1 MAYQQ
6 SDLDKLHATLVAVAT
21 GAQEV
26 QFADGRR
33 TKFQTV
39 EAVAAAIAVVDA
51 QLKMQ
56 TRALG
61 GIVRHRVPYY
71 RSGL

>member
-39 EAVAAAIAVVDA
+39 EAVAAAIAVIDA

>member
-6 SDLDKLHATLVAVAT
+6 SDLDKLHTTLVAVAT

-56 TRALG
+56 ARALG

>member
-39 EAVAAAIAVVDA
+39 EGVTAAIAVVEA
-51 QLKMQ
+51 QLRMQ
-56 TRALG
+56 QRALG
-61 GIVRHRVPYY
+61 SIVRHRTPYY

>member
-6 SDLDKLHATLVAVAT
+6 SDLDKLQATLLAVAT
-21 GAQEV
+21 GPQKV
-26 QFADGRR
+26 RFADSRE
-33 TKFQTV
+33 TTFQSV
-39 EAVAAAIAVVDA
+39 EAVSAAIAVVEA

-56 TRALG
+56 ARALG
-61 GIVRHRVPYY
+61 GVVRRRVPYY

>member
-6 SDLDKLHATLVAVAT
+6 TDLDKLHATLLAVAT
-21 GAQEV
+21 GPQKV
-26 QFADGRR
+26 RFADGRE
-33 TKFQTV
+33 TTFQSV
-39 EAVAAAIAVVDA
+39 DAVSAAIKVVDA

-56 TRALG
+56 ARALG

>member
-6 SDLDKLHATLVAVAT
+6 SDLDKLHSTLVAVAT
-21 GAQEV
+21 GPQKV
-26 QFADGRR
+26 RFADGREN
-33 TKFQTV
+33 TFQTV
-39 EAVAAAIAVVDA
+39 DAVSAAIKVVEE

-56 TRALG
+56 ARAAG
-61 GIVRHRVPYY
+61 GLVRHRVPYY

>member
-6 SDLDKLHATLVAVAT
+6 TDLDKLHATLLAVAT
-21 GAQEV
+21 GPQKV
-26 QFADGRR
+26 RFADGRE
-33 TKFQTV
+33 TTFQSV
-39 EAVAAAIAVVDA
+39 DAVSAAIKVVDA

-56 TRALG
+56 ARALSG
-61 GIVRHRVPYY
+61 SKQFRVPYY

>member
-6 SDLDKLHATLVAVAT
+6 SDLDKLHTTLVAVAT

-39 EAVAAAIAVVDA
+39 EAVAAAIAVVEA

>member
-1 MAYQQ
+1 VAYQQ
-6 SDLDKLHATLVAVAT
+6 TDLDKLHATLVSVAT
-21 GAQEV
+21 GPQEV

-39 EAVAAAIAVVDA
+39 EAVTAAISVVEA
-51 QLKMQ
+51 QLRMQ
-56 TRALG
+56 QRALG
-61 GIVRHRVPYY
+61 GVVRQRTPYY

>member
-6 SDLDKLHATLVAVAT
+6 SDLDKLHTTLVAVAT

-39 EAVAAAIAVVDA
+39 EAVAAAIAVVEA

-56 TRALG
+56 ARALG

>member
-6 SDLDKLHATLVAVAT
+6 SDLDKLHQTLLAVAT
-21 GAQEV
+21 GAQKV
-26 QFADGRR
+26 RFADGRE
-33 TKFQTV
+33 TTFQTV
-39 EAVAAAIAVVDA
+39 DAVTAAIKVVDA

-56 TRALG
+56 RFAQG
-61 GIVRHRVPYY
+61 GISRRRTPYY

>member
-6 SDLDKLHATLVAVAT
+6 SDLDQLHQTLLTVAT
-21 GAQEV
+21 GAQKV
-26 QFADGRR
+26 RFADGRV
-33 TKFQTV
+33 TTFQTV
-39 EAVAAAIAVVDA
+39 DAVTAAIKVVDA

-56 TRALG
+56 RIAQG
-61 GIVRHRVPYY
+61 GISRRRTPYY

>member
-6 SDLDKLHATLVAVAT
+6 SDLDKLHTTLVAVAT
-21 GAQEV
+21 GAQKV
-26 QFADGRR
+26 RFADGRE
-33 TKFQTV
+33 TTFQTV
-39 EAVAAAIAVVDA
+39 DAVTAAIVVVDA

-56 TRALG
+56 SRALG

>member
-6 SDLDKLHATLVAVAT
+6 TDLDKLHQTLVAVAT

-51 QLKMQ
+51 QIKMQ
-56 TRALG
+56 SRMLPG
-61 GIVRHRVPYY
+61 VVRRRVPYY

>member
-6 SDLDKLHATLVAVAT
+6 TDLDKLHATLVAVAT
-21 GAQEV
+21 GAQKV
-26 QFADGRR
+26 RFADGRE
-33 TKFQTV
+33 TTFQSV
-39 EAVAAAIAVVDA
+39 EAVSAAIAVVDA

-56 TRALG
+56 SRLLPG
-61 GIVRHRVPYY
+61 VVRRRIPYY

>member
-6 SDLDKLHATLVAVAT
+6 SDLDKLHTTLVAVAT
-21 GAQEV
+21 GAQKV
-26 QFADGRR
+26 RFADGRE
-33 TKFQTV
+33 TTFQTV
-39 EAVAAAIAVVDA
+39 DAVTAAIAVVDA

-56 TRALG
+56 SRALG

>member
-6 SDLDKLHATLVAVAT
+6 SDLDKLHQTLVAVAT
-21 GAQEV
+21 GAQKV
-26 QFADGRR
+26 RFADGRE
-33 TKFQTV
+33 TTFQSV
-39 EAVAAAIAVVDA
+39 DAVSAAIKVVDA

-61 GIVRHRVPYY
+61 GVVRRRVPYY

>member
-6 SDLDKLHATLVAVAT
+6 SDLDKLHNTLVAVAT

-39 EAVAAAIAVVDA
+39 EAVAAAIAVVEA

>member
-61 GIVRHRVPYY
+61 SIVRHRVPYY